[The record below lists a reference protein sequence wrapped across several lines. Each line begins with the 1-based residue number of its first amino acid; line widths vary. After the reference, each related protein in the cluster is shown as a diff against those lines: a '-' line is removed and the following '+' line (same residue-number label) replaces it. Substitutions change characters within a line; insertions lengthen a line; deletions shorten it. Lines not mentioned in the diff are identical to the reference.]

1 MSDSVLIKNIGTIVS
16 GDLKNPLLS
25 GDAIRIED
33 GKIAAI
39 GSESDCAG
47 EAGQTIDA
55 GGMTVTPGLIDSHV
69 HTTQGDFTP
78 RQLTLFWIESCMHCG
93 ITSMIT
99 AGEVHTPGRPR
110 DGQGAKAMAIVAAKS
125 FKNLRPGGVKVMA
138 GAVMLEP
145 GLKEADF
152 ADMAEAG
159 VELVGEVGLGAVR
172 EPDEV
177 RPLLAWAR
185 ANGMRVLCH
194 TGGGSIP
201 GSMVVDA
208 DMILAVGPDVACHL
222 NGGPTGLP
230 MADIERLVKESDF
243 TLELVQCGNQ
253 KRAVEAMELFLAEG
267 VMDRLIVGT
276 DMPSG
281 TGVIPY
287 GVLRTLAVMAAFT
300 DLSPEEA
307 ICTATG
313 TTARVHEMDVG
324 FIAAG
329 KPADLVIMDTPW
341 GSTGE
346 DALAALKAGD
356 TPSVACV
363 LIDGALTVSKSRNSP
378 PCTRKVHIEG
388 GHIPAAGGH

>member
-1 MSDSVLIKNIGTIVS
+1 MSGSVLINNIGAIVS
-16 GDLKNPLLS
+16 GDLKNPILK

-33 GKIAAI
+33 GEVAAI
-39 GSESDCAG
+39 GGEADCAG
-47 EAGQTIDA
+47 EVEQTIDA

-78 RQLTLFWIESCMHCG
+78 RQLTLNWIESCMQCG

-110 DGQGAKAMAIVAAKS
+110 DGQGAKAMAILAAKS
-125 FKNLRPGGVKVMA
+125 FKVLRPGGVKVMA
-138 GAVMLEP
+138 GAIMLEP

-152 ADMAEAG
+152 AEMAEAG
-159 VELVGEVGLGAVR
+159 VELVGEVGLGSIR
-172 EPDEV
+172 EPEQV

-208 DMILAVGPDVACHL
+208 DMILAIGPNVACHL

-230 MADIERLVKESDF
+230 LDQIERVAKESNAA
-243 TLELVQCGNQ
+243 LELVQCGNM
-253 KRAVEAMELFLAEG
+253 KRAVEATELFLAQG
-267 VMDRLIVGT
+267 VTERVIVGN

-287 GVLRTLAVMAAFT
+287 GVLRTLSVMAAFT
-300 DLSPEEA
+300 DLSPEA
-307 ICTATG
+307 ALCTATG
-313 TTARVHEMDVG
+313 NTARIHKMDVG
-324 FIAAG
+324 IVAAG
-329 KPADLVIMDTPW
+329 KPADLVIMDAPW
-341 GSTGE
+341 GSTGK

-363 LIDGALTVSKSRNSP
+363 LIDGVLRTAKSRNTP
-378 PCTRKVHIEG
+378 PCTRKVRIEG
-388 GHIPAAGGH
+388 GHIPAAAGH